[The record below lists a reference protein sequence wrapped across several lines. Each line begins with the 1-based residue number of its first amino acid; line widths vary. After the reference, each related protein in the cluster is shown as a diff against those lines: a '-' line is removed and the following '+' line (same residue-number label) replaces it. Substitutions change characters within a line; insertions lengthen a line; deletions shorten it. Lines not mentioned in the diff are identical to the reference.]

1 MKPFTILI
9 LALFGLVAVPAEG
22 SAQSTDKDLVMAL
35 QKGGYIIYIRHP
47 KTYPDQADTDTSNLD
62 NIKAQRQLTDEGRKQ
77 AKSVGE
83 AFRALKIPVDRVVS
97 SKFYRAYEA
106 GKLLDVADVTTS
118 IDVTEGGL
126 VVSPNENN
134 RRAKALQQLLATPPP
149 AGKNTVVMAHKP
161 NLVDA
166 AGKDFVDIGEGE
178 AAIFQPLGEIKF
190 KLIGRVTVDRWVQL
204 AK

>member
-47 KTYPDQADTDTSNLD
+47 KTHPDQADTDPFNLD
-62 NIKAQRQLTDEGRKQ
+62 NLKAQRQLTDEGRKQ

-178 AAIFQPLGEIKF
+178 AVIFQPLGEIKF